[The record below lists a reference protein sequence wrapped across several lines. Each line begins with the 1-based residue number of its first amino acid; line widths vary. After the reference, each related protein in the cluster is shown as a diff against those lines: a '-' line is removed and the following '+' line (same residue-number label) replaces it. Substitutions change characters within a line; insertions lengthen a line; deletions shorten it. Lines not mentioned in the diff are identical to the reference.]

1 MSETPQI
8 DPNTTNALT
17 AALRPWVQQ
26 ALAYI
31 KQRPDLTA
39 ELAKC
44 MDGDRD
50 VRIVFHTR
58 GKAITVEAC
67 DYAAGRSPSSSA
79 STSSR
84 TMVASRSLTP
94 RRRSDGSVALQHGYG
109 SGYVAS
115 SCRPSHSASHRA

>member
-26 ALAYI
+26 APAYI

-67 DYAAGRSPSSSA
+67 DYAAG
-79 STSSR
+79 T
-84 TMVASRSLTP
+84 VAELFRQHLIPDDGGFALPDTP
-94 RRRSDGSVALQHGYG
+94 TAQ
-109 SGYVAS
+109 
-115 SCRPSHSASHRA
+115 